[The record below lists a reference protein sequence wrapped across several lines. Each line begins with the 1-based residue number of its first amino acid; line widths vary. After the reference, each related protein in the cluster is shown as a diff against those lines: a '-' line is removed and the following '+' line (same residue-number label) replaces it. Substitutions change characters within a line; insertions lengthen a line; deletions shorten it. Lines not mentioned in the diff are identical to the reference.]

1 MAIERITVIL
11 GLVHLVLIQNAV
23 ANSTVAP
30 KGNIVE
36 PCHYNSSET
45 QLITTQSSHDSD
57 CSHVHNEWWFCFN
70 STTKT
75 YHCFSGH
82 GSHITCS
89 ENGPLLQFGF
99 CATYN
104 EDTRLVTVSKCPYH
118 QVGQIV
124 TTIGNIQLP
133 KKLAELNDSMC
144 GPMNRKGIVC
154 SECVDDFGPSV
165 TSIGYTCANC
175 TDAWYRVPL
184 LKFVFLQFVPITVF
198 YLIILIFQIR
208 LTSPPMPCFIMYA
221 QVIVMEVYLV
231 NVSNLS
237 ARVIFNTGGDLR
249 LDMKI
254 MLTFYGIFNLDFLH
268 YIIPAFCISSHI
280 RPIHIAFL
288 GYFSALYP
296 ILLIFLTWLC
306 VKLHGY
312 NFRPLVWL
320 WRPFHRCCVKL
331 RRSWDSKNDIID
343 VFATFFLLSYHKCLY
358 QSVLLLSAQPLRS
371 FNTSAE
377 HSTQY
382 ISKYDRIAADL
393 GITTGSSQHL
403 LYAITAGIVII
414 LFYILPTLLLVLYPI
429 KVFRLLL
436 SKCRLD
442 FIAINIFVDKIHGDY
457 KNGLNGGRDM
467 RSFSGL
473 YFILR
478 IVLALSSSLIN
489 HYTIYVDSYIFGCGI
504 LLSCALTF
512 ALLKPY
518 NNSYMNYLDTILLAN
533 YVLLWYMTFSQL
545 RYSPTLARLLLSFPM
560 AVFILG
566 IILRRISRAK
576 FENRVSFCH
585 YIITLLKRKAK
596 ALTKV
601 QEQQPLIQPTCTTIN

>member
-1 MAIERITVIL
+1 MIL
-11 GLVHLVLIQNAV
+11 GLVLIQNAI

-36 PCHYNSSET
+36 PYHYDSSET
-45 QLITTQSSHDSD
+45 QWIIIKSNHDSD
-57 CSHVHNEWWFCFN
+57 CSYDERWFCFN

-75 YHCFSGH
+75 HQCAIHSYS
-82 GSHITCS
+82 SRITCS
-89 ENGPLLQFGF
+89 DSGPLLQFGF

-154 SECVDDFGPSV
+154 SECVDGFGPSV
-165 TSIGYTCANC
+165 TSIGYACANC

-184 LKFVFLQFVPITVF
+184 LKFVFLQLVPITVF

-221 QVIVMEVYLV
+221 QVVVMEVYLV

-254 MLTFYGIFNLDFLH
+254 MLTLYGIFNLDFFH

-312 NFRPLVWL
+312 NFRLLVWL

-331 RRSWDSKNDIID
+331 RRSWDNKSDIID

-358 QSVLLLSAQPLRS
+358 QSVLLLSAQPLKS

-377 HSTQY
+377 HSTHY
-382 ISKYDRIAADL
+382 ISKYATTAADL
-393 GITTGSSQHL
+393 GVTAGSSQHL
-403 LYAITAGIVII
+403 PYAITAGIVTLI
-414 LFYILPTLLLVLYPI
+414 FHILPTLLLVLYPI

-436 SKCRLD
+436 SKYRLD
-442 FIAINIFVDKIHGDY
+442 FIALNIFVDKIHGDY

-467 RSFSGL
+467 RSLSGL

-478 IVLALSSSLIN
+478 IVMALSSSLKIN
-489 HYTIYVDSYIFGCGI
+489 HHTIYDDSNIFGCGI
-504 LLSCALTF
+504 LLGCALMV

-518 NNSYMNYLDTILLAN
+518 SKPYMNYLDTILLAN
-533 YVLLWYMTFSQL
+533 YVLLWHMTISQL
-545 RYSPTLARLLLSFPM
+545 HYSPTLARLLLSFPM
-560 AVFILG
+560 AVFMLG
-566 IILRRISRAK
+566 IILRRISHAK

-596 ALTKV
+596 ALTKA